1 MRPPQLLGH
10 VLHVIGQGRDV
21 TGEDHDALYA
31 SGYRDRGAAVAYA
44 SRAPR
49 GVLW

>member
-1 MRPPQLLGH
+1 M
-10 VLHVIGQGRDV
+10 HVIGQDRDV
-21 TGEDHDALYA
+21 TDEDHDALYA

-49 GVLW
+49 YVLW